1 MKWLMVIVWLV
12 GSGSPATVLPFEN
25 ENLCDQARDRVMRPQ
40 PTSQPIVSERR
51 QIAYA
56 VCLQVAP

>member
-12 GSGSPATVLPFEN
+12 GSGTPATVIQFES
-25 ENLCDQARDRVMRPQ
+25 ETLCDQARDRVMRPQ
-40 PTSQPIVSERR
+40 PTTQPIVAERR

-56 VCLQVAP
+56 ICIQVAP